1 MKTFI
6 IFDNCGKTLDRFT
19 IINKETGDVFGCSDN
34 PDTPGGGGV
43 LIGNCACHRIA
54 MYGTGWRQRLPGNTV
69 IQEEVNNYINNA
81 RLDPNWLGKEV
92 DLNYLPMNVKHYISR
107 LACNRKPFHPSFKAL
122 AGFIKDDLTTCT
134 PIVPHA
140 VNSETKP
147 AAIK

>member
-43 LIGNCACHRIA
+43 LIGNCACHRTVL
-54 MYGTGWRQRLPGNTV
+54 YGTGWRQRLPGANI

-107 LACNRKPFHPSFKAL
+107 LACNNHEAKHS
-122 AGFIKDDLTTCT
+122 KDN
-134 PIVPHA
+134 V
-140 VNSETKP
+140 VYMSKGSENSTVSTKVL
-147 AAIK
+147 